1 MIHKAF
7 VYEVFPTDEQKV
19 LLAQSFGCCRFV
31 YNRALAEYN
40 AAYDAQKHLPK
51 EEQKSFN
58 TLFAEICK
66 TFSPLSK
73 TEEFGWLRETYAT
86 AWHDAYANLK
96 EAFEK
101 FFKGLAKRP
110 KFKNRFH
117 KQSFTVRNKTAQAAF
132 EYLGDEIRLPQKLGA
147 LLKIG
152 KGRPVEGTPKRLT
165 ISKTPTGRYFASIC
179 CENVP
184 FEPFVKTGKEVGIDT
199 GIKTLAT
206 LSDGTSFESHSSKK
220 RSDKEID
227 YFKIQLRKLKYQQR
241 QLSKKDE
248 FYKANCKRLKAV
260 QGDAYEKPKRS
271 ARRERN
277 RLALA
282 KQHEKIAFIRE
293 TNLHQISTRI
303 VRENDLICV
312 EDLAVKNM
320 VKNHKLARALSD
332 NAIGT
337 LYRFLEYKSKWHGR
351 TYQKINRWFPSSKMC
366 GACGE
371 LKSDLKL
378 KDRDWTCAACGTKHE
393 RDLNAAQNILKEGK
407 RVLETPS
414 DGAVVGTDVKEKR
427 KVAPVPS
434 ERKKSDK
441 KRVKKPAKAG
451 KSCEKNTF
459 QMVEKPLQLL
469 IFSGEN
475 LLQPVDNQRR
485 KRKKT
490 GVGCG

>member
-1 MIHKAF
+1 MIHKAY
-7 VYEVFPTDEQKV
+7 VYEIFPTDEQKI

-31 YNRALAEYN
+31 YNRALAEYT

-51 EEQKSFN
+51 EEQKSFR
-58 TLFAEICK
+58 TLFSEICK

-73 TEEFGWLRETYAT
+73 TDEYNWLSETYAS
-86 AWHDAYANLK
+86 AWHDAYGNLK

-101 FFKGLAKRP
+101 FFKGLSKRP
-110 KFKNRFH
+110 KFKNKFH
-117 KQSFTVRNKTAQAAF
+117 KQSLTVRNKATQIAF
-132 EYLGDEIRLPQKLGA
+132 QFLGNEIKLPQKLGSF
-147 LLKIG
+147 LKIG
-152 KGRPVEGTPKRLT
+152 KGRPIQGTPKRLT
-165 ISKTPTGRYFASIC
+165 ISKNPTGRYFASIC

-184 FEPFVKTGKEVGIDT
+184 FEPFAKTGKEVGIDM
-199 GIKTLAT
+199 GIKTLAVC
-206 LSDGTSFESHSSKK
+206 SDGVEFKSHSKKSKK
-220 RSDKEID
+220 NIKSSKLN
-227 YFKIQLRKLKYQQR
+227 YFERQLRKVKYLQR

-248 FYKANCKRLKAV
+248 FHKANCKRLKAV
-260 QGDAYEKPKRS
+260 QGDAYEKPNRS
-271 ARRERN
+271 TTRERA

-312 EDLAVKNM
+312 EDLAIKNM

-337 LYRFLEYKSKWHGR
+337 FYRFLEYKSKWHGR
-351 TYQKINRWFPSSKMC
+351 TYQKINRWFPSSKTC

-378 KDRDWTCAACGTKHE
+378 SDRDWTCASCGTKHD
-393 RDLNAAQNILKEGK
+393 RDLNAAKNILKEGK
-407 RVLETPS
+407 KVLETLS
-414 DGAVVGTDVKEKR
+414 DGAVAGTDVKQKR
-427 KVAPVPS
+427 KVAPVTS

-441 KRVKKPAKAG
+441 RRVEEPSKDG

-459 QMVEKPLQLL
+459 QILAKSLQLL
-469 IFSGEN
+469 IFSNEN
-475 LLQPVDNQRR
+475 EAQPVDNKRV
-485 KRKKT
+485 KRKS
-490 GVGCG
+490 